1 MPPYLRSWFLLS
13 VLVVGCSS
21 APPPEPASPISPAVD
36 EAIAAEARDN
46 PAAPRRPV
54 PEGHLRREDVMG
66 VLSEG
71 VPSLLQKVEVEPSL
85 DREGH
90 FRGWRVISIRDPLLA
105 AGDIQKGDVVRK
117 VNGQPV
123 ENPYQFFDVFQS
135 LAFAPELHLA
145 IERGTEARD
154 LRYPINDDPAA
165 PPIPRPAMQ
174 GPPPGAPQGPAGA
187 AQGSG
192 ATQGSGAAQSPGGA
206 PSEQPAPAPKKKRRK
221 K

>member
-1 MPPYLRSWFLLS
+1 MPSYLRSWFLLF

-36 EAIAAEARDN
+36 EAIAAEAREN

-145 IERGTEARD
+145 IERGTESKE

-174 GPPPGAPQGPAGA
+174 GPPPGAPQGPGGASGPGA
-187 AQGSG
+187 A
-192 ATQGSGAAQSPGGA
+192 PGPNA
-206 PSEQPAPAPKKKRRK
+206 PSEQPAPAPKKKPRRK